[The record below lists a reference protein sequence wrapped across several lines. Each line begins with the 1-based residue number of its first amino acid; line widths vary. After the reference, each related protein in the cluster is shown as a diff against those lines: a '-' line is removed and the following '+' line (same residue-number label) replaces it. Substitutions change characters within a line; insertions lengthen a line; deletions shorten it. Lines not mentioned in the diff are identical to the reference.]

1 MYFSMESWDMAEEET
16 EDRDWPELLS
26 DVSVVGGAG
35 HGAGLPRLKRGQGS
49 RHLGVDMTFNPD
61 EEEGTEQ
68 RNKYF
73 TSSGKQSKKAVK
85 HRHKHIQFMNEDMHL
100 FDYAVS
106 HYMYKI
112 LCLLRFTLKSS
123 FILHTDEDLIK
134 HILTD
139 GQNFFPQ
146 ADESEM
152 ADL

>member
-1 MYFSMESWDMAEEET
+1 MAEEET

-73 TSSGKQSKKAVK
+73 TSSGKLSKKAVK
-85 HRHKHIQFMNEDMHL
+85 HRHKHHTTCIYLIMH
-100 FDYAVS
+100 Y
-106 HYMYKI
+106 
-112 LCLLRFTLKSS
+112 
-123 FILHTDEDLIK
+123 HT
-134 HILTD
+134 ILTLSTEVHTEVQFYFTHRRGPD
-139 GQNFFPQ
+139 QTHP
-146 ADESEM
+146 DRWTELLSSSR
-152 ADL
+152 